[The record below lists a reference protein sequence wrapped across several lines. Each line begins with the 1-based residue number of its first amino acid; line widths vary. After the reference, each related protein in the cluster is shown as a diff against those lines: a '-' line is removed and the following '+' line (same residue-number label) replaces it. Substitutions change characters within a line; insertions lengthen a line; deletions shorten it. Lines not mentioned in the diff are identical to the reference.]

1 MRRRR
6 HLGLALLAGTP
17 LLILVLVRASD
28 QGAGTVVWTVV
39 LWVAAVFFLETV
51 VWRAAAAPLREMMR
65 DLGAASGEGAH
76 RRLRELR
83 STAED
88 CRADRSRMA
97 DLLEDLSSGL
107 GEGLLVVDPDLRIRL
122 INPVAQRFCGAEKI
136 GVDTHLLEVLRDPD
150 TVKIF
155 QEAASGGRPSPLVI
169 ENRRGLWEVRAFPVR
184 GGGAVGLLADVGLVR
199 RAAEFRRRFV
209 QDLSHELR
217 SPLTVLRTTVE
228 ALEDELEPRLAMM
241 LVRQVERLDRLTAEL
256 YELASIEAGHVEL
269 ELAPV
274 VVSEVVKDVAGDFA
288 PEAERA
294 QVALRLE
301 VDPSLRCLCDR
312 RGLYRVLSNLVDN
325 AVKYNRS
332 GGWVRVVGS
341 RAEGMVTIEVADS
354 GEGIPAGELQ
364 AVLQRFY
371 RVDRARTPGDGG
383 LGLGLAI
390 VKHLVQHM
398 GGAVELDSREGVGTT
413 VSLRFPQAG

>member
-1 MRRRR
+1 VRRRR

-17 LLILVLVRASD
+17 LLVLALFLGSD
-28 QGAGTVVWTVV
+28 QGVGTVVWTVV
-39 LWVAAVFFLETV
+39 LWAAAVVFLEAV

-65 DLGAASGEGAH
+65 DLGAASGEGAR

-83 STAED
+83 STAQE
-88 CRADRSRMA
+88 CRAERSRMA

-107 GEGLLVVDPDLRIRL
+107 GEGLLVVDSDLRIRL

-136 GVDTHLLEVLRDPD
+136 GVDSHLLEVLRDPD

-155 QEAASGGRPSPLVI
+155 QEAAGGGRPSPLVI

-274 VVSEVVKDVAGDFA
+274 VISEVVEDVAGDFA

-294 QVALRLE
+294 QVTLRLE
-301 VDPSLRCLCDR
+301 VDPSLCCLCDR

>member
-1 MRRRR
+1 VRRRR

-17 LLILVLVRASD
+17 LLILVLARVAAD
-28 QGAGTVVWTVV
+28 GAATVAWTVL
-39 LWVAAVFFLETV
+39 LWMAAVVFLETV

-65 DLGAASGEGAH
+65 DLGAASGEGAS

-83 STAED
+83 GTADE
-88 CRADRSRMA
+88 CRAERSRMA

-122 INPVAQRFCGAEKI
+122 INPVAQRFCGAETI
-136 GVDTHLLEVLRDPD
+136 AVDAHLLEVLRDPG

-155 QEAASGGRPSPLVI
+155 EEAASGGRPSPLVI

-228 ALEDELEPRLAMM
+228 AFEDELEPRLAMM

-274 VVSEVVKDVAGDFA
+274 VVAEVVADVAGDFA

-294 QVALRLE
+294 QVALHLE
-301 VDPSLRCLCDR
+301 VDTSFRCLCDR

-325 AVKYNRS
+325 AVKYNRP

-341 RAEGMVTIEVADS
+341 RAEGMVTIEVADN

-398 GGAVELDSREGVGTT
+398 GGAVELESREGVGTT
-413 VSLRFPQAG
+413 VSLHFPQAG